1 MSNNSYHEN
10 FINTVYRV
18 FKDENHTYDIFVGS
32 EHVLENLGFTQV
44 GSWAFITAW
53 NPLPIIYTLEE
64 NRDRNEQLKK
74 DLDSLG
80 LFYLDGVGMAL
91 DGSWQEKSLF
101 VKDISKRQAEDLA
114 QKYKQVAYLFGLRN
128 EKAEMVYTESNRQ

>member
-1 MSNNSYHEN
+1 MSNNSYQEN

-18 FKDENHTYDIFVGS
+18 FKDENYTYDIFVGS

-101 VKDISKRQAEDLA
+101 VKDISKSQAEDLA

-128 EKAEMVYTESNRQ
+128 GKAELVYSMGNKE